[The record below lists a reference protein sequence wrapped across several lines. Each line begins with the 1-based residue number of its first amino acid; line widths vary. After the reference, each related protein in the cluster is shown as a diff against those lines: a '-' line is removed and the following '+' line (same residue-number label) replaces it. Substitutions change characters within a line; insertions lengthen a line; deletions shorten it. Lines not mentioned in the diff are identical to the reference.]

1 MLEITYLIKCKI
13 MVQEL
18 KFTDKSYSV
27 LKMQITAFGWGW
39 FDANDA
45 EFLVVELAEKRRR
58 NSPKS
63 MML

>member
-1 MLEITYLIKCKI
+1 